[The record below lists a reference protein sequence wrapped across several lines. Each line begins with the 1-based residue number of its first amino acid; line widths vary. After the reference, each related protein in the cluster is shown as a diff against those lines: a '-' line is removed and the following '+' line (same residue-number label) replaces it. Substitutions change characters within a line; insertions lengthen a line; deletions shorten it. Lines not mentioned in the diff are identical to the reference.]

1 LGDSIFTGT
10 VCTPTVENHRQVT
23 EVFGDDVTTAQ
34 YVGNGADLET
44 GGPNIHDHDRA
55 GTSRFDVNATRIGE
69 MILLNRRVAI
79 RNLST
84 APELLIGTLQN
95 AVPEELGHR
104 KVCAYW
110 APKRLTEG

>member
-1 LGDSIFTGT
+1 M
-10 VCTPTVENHRQVT
+10 
-23 EVFGDDVTTAQ
+23 FGNDVTTAQ

-55 GTSRFDVNATRIGE
+55 GTSRFDVNAARRGE
-69 MILLNRRVAI
+69 LILLIRRVAI

-104 KVCAYW
+104 KVCACW
-110 APKRLTEG
+110 VPKRLTEG